1 MSEQDK
7 LLINQVKQIVDI
19 KLPLVSNLSNAAA
32 VLATIENINWAGFY
46 LVEGNSLYLGPFQ
59 GEPACTLIQKG
70 KGVCGKA
77 FEEKKTQI
85 VKNVKKFKGHIACS
99 TMSRSEIVVP
109 IISGGEVKA
118 VIDIDAPV
126 INRFDDH
133 DKEIL
138 EEIAG
143 FLSNLFSNGVKKQL
157 KEQESKDTSPE
168 AAIKKLQED
177 IDL

>member
-1 MSEQDK
+1 MENK
-7 LLINQVKQIVDI
+7 LLQQIKALVKDD
-19 KLPLVSNLSNAAA
+19 LPLVSNLSNAAA
-32 VLATIENINWAGFY
+32 VLANYENINWCGFY
-46 LVEGNSLYLGPFQ
+46 LVEGDNLYLGPFQ
-59 GEPACTLIQKG
+59 GEPACTVIPKG

-77 FEEKKTQI
+77 FEEKKSVI

-126 INRFDDH
+126 INRFDDK
-133 DKEIL
+133 DRENL

-143 FLSNLFSNGVKKQL
+143 FLAKLFIEGKVKYDH
-157 KEQESKDTSPE
+157 KDEEKNKPE
-168 AAIKKLQED
+168 AAIEKLRED
-177 IDL
+177 YDL

>member
-1 MSEQDK
+1 MEN
-7 LLINQVKQIVDI
+7 LLLKQI
-19 KLPLVSNLSNAAA
+19 KALTNESNPLVSNLSNAAA
-32 VLATIENINWAGFY
+32 VLATMENINWAGFY
-46 LVEGNSLYLGPFQ
+46 LVEGDVLYLGPFQ
-59 GEPACTLIQKG
+59 GEPACTSIAKG

-77 FEEKKTQI
+77 FEEKKSQV

-99 TMSRSEIVVP
+99 TLSRSEIVVP

-126 INRFDDH
+126 INRFGDK

-143 FLSNLFSNGVKKQL
+143 FLAKLFIEGEVKEFHKG
-157 KEQESKDTSPE
+157 ESKDNPE
-168 AAIKKLQED
+168 AAIEKLRED
-177 IDL
+177 YDL